1 MKILMTIMLAV
12 FTLTGVI
19 DNIATVNRLKKEA
32 EEAFKAKEY
41 TKAIKNYNLLL
52 DSLEV
57 KDENIRANLAHAYL
71 MSGDTTAAQQNY
83 TQLINSDNEQVKSM
97 AYQQLGIVNADQKK
111 YKEALS
117 FFKESLK
124 ADPTNEEARYNYE
137 LVKKLLEQQ
146 QKNQQ
151 QNQDQQQQ
159 NKENKDQQQQDGEQK
174 QDQQN
179 QEGEDQQQKEQQREE
194 GQQNKENK
202 QQGEQGEQEEQKP
215 EQPNEQQQ
223 QEGQEQQDGEKNKDE
238 QSMPSVSD
246 KLKEMNISEEKAQMI
261 LDAMR
266 NSEMQYI
273 QQNRRKVTQPR
284 DKSKPDW

>member
-1 MKILMTIMLAV
+1 MKFLMTIMLAV
-12 FTLTGVI
+12 LTLAGII

-71 MSGDTTAAQQNY
+71 MSGDTAAAQQNY
-83 TQLINSDNEQVKSM
+83 TQLINTDDQQIKSM

-124 ADPTNEEARYNYE
+124 ADPANEEARYNYE
-137 LVKKLLEQQ
+137 LVKKLLKQQEQ
-146 QKNQQ
+146 NQQ
-151 QNQDQQQQ
+151 QNQDQKQDQQ
-159 NKENKDQQQQDGEQK
+159 NKENKDQQQQNQDQK

-179 QEGEDQQQKEQQREE
+179 QEGEDQQQGEE
-194 GQQNKENK
+194 SKQGEKDQ
-202 QQGEQGEQEEQKP
+202 QQGEQNEQGEQKP

-246 KLKEMNISEEKAQMI
+246 KLKEMNISEEKAKMI

-273 QQNRRKVTQPR
+273 QQNRRKGSQPR
-284 DKSKPDW
+284 DNNKPDW